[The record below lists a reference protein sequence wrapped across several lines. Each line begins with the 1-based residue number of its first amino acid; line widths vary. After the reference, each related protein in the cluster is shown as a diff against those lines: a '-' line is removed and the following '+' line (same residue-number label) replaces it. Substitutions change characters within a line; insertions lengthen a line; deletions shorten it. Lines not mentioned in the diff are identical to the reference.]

1 MGLVEHME
9 VSLLLMEAL
18 VPRFMV
24 GASQVYSSRKQKE
37 QLMVN
42 KNQEKPEVP
51 VEIREKLLQRMA
63 DDFDF
68 YNFLEQRL
76 HQQKKTFL
84 PDQGN
89 E

>member
-1 MGLVEHME
+1 
-9 VSLLLMEAL
+9 
-18 VPRFMV
+18 
-24 GASQVYSSRKQKE
+24 
-37 QLMVN
+37 MVN

-51 VEIREKLLQRMA
+51 AEIREKLLHRMA

-76 HQQKKTFL
+76 YQQKKAFL